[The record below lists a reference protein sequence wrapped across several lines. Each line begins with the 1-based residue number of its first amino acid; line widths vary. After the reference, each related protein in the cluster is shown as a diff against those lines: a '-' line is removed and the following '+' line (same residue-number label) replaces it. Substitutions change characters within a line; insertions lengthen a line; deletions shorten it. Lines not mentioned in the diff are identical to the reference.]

1 MPAPIYSYINFQQ
14 MKQQVSNRLFDSA
27 QVFWT
32 NTEVGEYCKEALRTW
47 NALTGY
53 WRGDFVF
60 LAQVATTWYDL
71 PVLPNTLRP
80 YTLLDTDVYKLIQYH
95 LLEPAVGVNPWTG
108 VSAQFTADDLINAV
122 QRRRDE
128 LLSVCGCTV
137 TRRTVGA
144 IAGRIVLPDTVID
157 VRRMA
162 YLPATILGGYG
173 SGLYGMGPYGQS
185 PTVVNASNSIIWADD
200 TWSEQ
205 SFDRQY
211 PQKPAGIPHTY
222 LLSTQPPISFDTDR
236 PPAYGGQYELLT
248 IEAGQLL
255 VAGTPSTLMVPDDWV
270 HLIKWGA
277 LADLLSRDSNAQD
290 LPRAEYCNQRYR
302 MGLAILSMAPALLA
316 LRIGNVPVQ
325 IDSVRGADLYN
336 TSWQGQAPGSPTS
349 GYYAGLNMLALAPI
363 PDGGNYS
370 VTATV
375 VENAPV
381 PVNDGDPVQVARDDL
396 DVIIDMAQHI
406 AMTKCGGSE
415 FLSTIPLFKR
425 FMQQAATYNRKLDQL
440 GEFTGPIYGLTS
452 REKGNNPIQVPDQTA
467 VEAD

>member
-1 MPAPIYSYINFQQ
+1 MSAPVYTYISFAQA
-14 MKQQVSNRLFDSA
+14 KQQISNRLYDSG

-32 NTEVGEYCKEALRTW
+32 NTEIGLYLYEALRTW

-53 WRGDFVF
+53 WRGDSIFSAVA
-60 LAQVATTWYDL
+60 AQTWYDL
-71 PVLPNTLRP
+71 PSLPNSLRP
-80 YTLLDTDVYKLIQYH
+80 YTLLDTDVYRLIQYH

-137 TRRTVGA
+137 TRRLVPA
-144 IAGRIVLPDTVID
+144 VAGRIVLPDTVID

-162 YLPATILGGYG
+162 YLPATTLGGYG

-185 PTVVNASNSIIWADD
+185 PTVVNANNTIIWPDD
-200 TWSEQ
+200 AWSEQ
-205 SFDRQY
+205 AFKPSYLQ
-211 PQKPAGIPHTY
+211 QPAGVPSNY
-222 LLSTQPPISFDTDR
+222 LLSTQPPISFDTNR
-236 PPAYGGQYELLT
+236 PPAYAGKYELLT
-248 IEAGQLL
+248 IDAGQLL

-270 HLIKWGA
+270 HVIKWGA

-302 MGLAILSMAPALLA
+302 MGLAALSAAPALLA

-325 IDSVRGADLYN
+325 LDSVRGADLYK
-336 TSWQGQAPGSPTS
+336 TTWQGQAPGPPTAA
-349 GYYAGLNMLALAPI
+349 YYAGLNMLALAPI
-363 PDGGNYS
+363 PDNGNYS

-375 VENAPV
+375 VENAPI
-381 PVNDGDPVQVARDDL
+381 PVNAGDPVQVSRDDL
-396 DVIIDMAQHI
+396 DVIIDYAQHLSSVK
-406 AMTKCGGSE
+406 MGGAE

-425 FMQQAATYNRKLDQL
+425 FIQQAATYNKKLDQL
-440 GEFTGPIYGLTS
+440 GEFTSAIYGLAS
-452 REKGNNPIQVPDQTA
+452 REKDMNPISAPMP